1 MSQTMKMSKC
11 FFLLLEEY
19 QKNSFSEIFDP
30 FVIEDVTYCVCS
42 VACLTKQLSDM
53 VEPLSK

>member
-1 MSQTMKMSKC
+1 MKMSKW